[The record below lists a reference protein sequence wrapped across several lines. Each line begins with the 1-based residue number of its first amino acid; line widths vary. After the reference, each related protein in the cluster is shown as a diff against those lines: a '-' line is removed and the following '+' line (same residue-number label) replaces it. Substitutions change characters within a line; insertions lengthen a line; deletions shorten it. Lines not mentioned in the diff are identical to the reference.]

1 MPFQPNDFIFCFI
14 RMKRYN
20 HRILHANDAM
30 LPISFE
36 FYPPKTDE
44 QRTQLDRSVQKLKA
58 HAPQFMSVTFGAGG
72 STLSHTPETVQRLR
86 SEHGVAGVPHLTCVG
101 GNREEI
107 RSLLK
112 LYRALGCDRIVALRG
127 DTPSGMVR
135 SGDLRYANELVELI
149 RTEHGNHFTIEVAA
163 YPETHPQAEDAMA
176 DLRNFKRKVDAGADS
191 AITQYFYNTDAYF
204 RFVDDARALGIDIPI
219 IPGIMPISN
228 FSQLRRFSEA
238 CGAEIPRWIAQ
249 RMRGY
254 GDDAESIREFAS
266 DFVAQLCERLIAGG
280 APGLHF
286 YTLNLAKPSLNVL
299 AKLA

>member
-1 MPFQPNDFIFCFI
+1 MIPAPAVP
-14 RMKRYN
+14 R
-20 HRILHANDAM
+20 AAM

-44 QRTQLDRSVQKLKA
+44 QRAQLDRSVQKLKA

-86 SEHGVAGVPHLTCVG
+86 SEHRVSGVPHITCVG

-112 LYRALGCDRIVALRG
+112 LYRALGCDRVVALRG

-135 SGDLRYANELVELI
+135 SGDLRYASELVELI
-149 RTEHGNHFTIEVAA
+149 RGEHGDHFHVEVAA
-163 YPETHPQAEDAMA
+163 YPETHPQAEDARA
-176 DLRNFKRKVDAGADS
+176 DLRNFKRKVDAGADG
-191 AITQYFYNTDAYF
+191 AITQYFYNADAYF
-204 RFVDDARALGIDIPI
+204 RFVDDARALGIEVPI
-219 IPGIMPISN
+219 VPGIMPISN

-249 RMRGY
+249 RMRAH
-254 GDDAESIREFAS
+254 GDDVAGVREFAA
-266 DFVAQLCERLIAGG
+266 DVVAGMCRRLVDGG

-286 YTLNLAKPSLNVL
+286 YTLNLAKPSQAVL
-299 AKLA
+299 QRLG

>member
-149 RTEHGNHFTIEVAA
+149 RAEHGDHFAIEVAA

-219 IPGIMPISN
+219 VPGIMPISN